1 MEAQFEEEESLN
13 IFIQNPKGLGVGSEK
28 DLMEYS
34 SNKIIENVFFL
45 ISSSPC
51 IGV

>member
-13 IFIQNPKGLGVGSEK
+13 IFIQNPKGLGSEK